1 MHTKV
6 ELLQFHINAFLQEHS
21 EALVVVVNGSWYY
34 DTHTG
39 DYAYQTRLGERRSST
54 RIGQLTNSSS
64 SNHAMLEGVLAA
76 FMRIQMCEKDVYV
89 LSPTPLGF
97 KKCKGPNEEIIN
109 KIFRISEEK
118 KLNFHSIAIS
128 NGGKLIRD
136 ILDNKI

>member
-1 MHTKV
+1 
-6 ELLQFHINAFLQEHS
+6 
-21 EALVVVVNGSWYY
+21 
-34 DTHTG
+34 
-39 DYAYQTRLGERRSST
+39 
-54 RIGQLTNSSS
+54 
-64 SNHAMLEGVLAA
+64 
-76 FMRIQMCEKDVYV
+76 MRIQMCEKDVYV